1 MGYAIKVLL
10 LALALATP
18 LTHVQ
23 QASAQDH
30 YRYGEASRDGIGKFY
45 MDREI
50 SQVMGHRGAGW
61 LERPERVQQERTDL
75 LLNGLELKPGETVAD
90 IGAGTGYFSLPI
102 ARMVEPDGRVLAVDI
117 QPEMLAIIEQRMMQ
131 EDTFN
136 IDMILASERDP
147 KLPSGMVDTV
157 LMVDA
162 YHEFSYPREVLL
174 GVLDSL
180 TEKGR
185 VILVEY
191 RANNPS
197 VPIKPLHT
205 MSIAQASRE
214 MAAVGLQLEKVGDQ
228 LPWQHIM
235 VFKRK
240 TEGGSPIAARENSS
254 ARLFSF

>member
-1 MGYAIKVLL
+1 MSYAIKVLL

-30 YRYGEASRDGIGKFY
+30 YSYGEASRDGIGKFY
-45 MDREI
+45 MGREI
-50 SQVMGHRGAGW
+50 SHVMGHRGAGW

-75 LLNGLELKPGETVAD
+75 LLKALELQPGETVAD
-90 IGAGTGYFSLPI
+90 IGAGTGYFSLPM
-102 ARMVEPDGRVLAVDI
+102 ARMVEPGGRVLAVDI

-136 IDMILASERDP
+136 IDMILGSERDP
-147 KLPSGMVDTV
+147 KLPSGKVDTV

-162 YHEFSYPREVLL
+162 YHEFSYPREVLQ
-174 GVLDSL
+174 GVMDSL
-180 TEKGR
+180 TATGR

-191 RANNPS
+191 RADDSS

-205 MSIAQASRE
+205 MSIEQASRE
-214 MAAVGLQLEKVGDQ
+214 MAAVGLELDKVGKQ

-240 TEGGSPIAARENSS
+240 TPSGSVAARET
-254 ARLFSF
+254 APPTLFSF